1 MRDHAHRSMKCST
14 SKPACGEPCPCSD
27 PSTHEASGHLDVQLV
42 HDLADLD
49 ACSVTG
55 SVSEPSA

>member
-14 SKPACGEPCPCSD
+14 STPACGEPYPCPD
-27 PSTHEASGHLDVQLV
+27 PSTHEASGHLDVQRV
-42 HDLADLD
+42 HDLVDLD